1 MRAAVL
7 VIALVLTAA
16 VGACGDD
23 DGKNDSANGE
33 QPTAG
38 GSVQTN
44 GSGSARDQV
53 EQTVR
58 EFVDALNA
66 ADGDRVCPL
75 LTNNGEGVLAG
86 VLPSDQAD
94 LDCKEMIKRVG
105 QRWIDLPRY
114 RVTKVKPAGQRATAQ
129 IISRKPRYESDVL
142 LVVSDGE
149 WKITY
154 PPAVLEKVPRPPG
167 VPLGDDTPQ

>member
-1 MRAAVL
+1 MRAAALGV
-7 VIALVLTAA
+7 ALVLAA
-16 VGACGDD
+16 AAAGGCGGGDD
-23 DGKNDSANGE
+23 NGGTTADGQQS
-33 QPTAG
+33 AG
-38 GSVQTN
+38 GAVKTN

-58 EFVDALNA
+58 EFVDAMNA
-66 ADGDRVCPL
+66 ADGDRACPL

-105 QRWIDLPRY
+105 GRWIDLPRY
-114 RVTKVKPAGQRATAQ
+114 RITKIKPAGQRATAQ
-129 IISRKPRYESDVL
+129 VSSRKPRYESDVL
-142 LVVSDGE
+142 LVVADGD

-167 VPLGDDTPQ
+167 VPLGDDIP